1 MKNFSKNIFIWIIIS
16 LILVALFNVFDNTS
30 SSKTGNVIAYSDF
43 VKRINSGEIKE
54 VKIDDD
60 KISGSTSDGI
70 PFYSYVQKIQNLLM
84 NYLLKV

>member
-30 SSKTGNVIAYSDF
+30 SGKTGNVIAYSDF

-60 KISGSTSDGI
+60 KISGVQVMVSHFILSTKK
-70 PFYSYVQKIQNLLM
+70 YRTC
-84 NYLLKV
+84 

>member
-60 KISGSTSDGI
+60 KISSIGLIKLKRFLDCSLTFSD
-70 PFYSYVQKIQNLLM
+70 YV
-84 NYLLKV
+84 

>member
-54 VKIDDD
+54 VKIDDN
-60 KISGSTSDGI
+60 KISGKNRDDVSTSYNDLSSIG
-70 PFYSYVQKIQNLLM
+70 SSSDSSDEE
-84 NYLLKV
+84 